1 VQGDHVR
8 RLRRT
13 LAIGA
18 VVVFAV
24 GVVIRLVAG
33 GDRTPTATLSPDN
46 TVSLTIPR
54 AKDVTGRK
62 LPAASFKTFEGA
74 STGFSALSGKPVLV
88 NVWSWTCGPCIAEM
102 PDLEKVH
109 QAMGDR
115 ISFIGMNAAGD
126 GEDKA
131 KEFARKTGVT
141 YALWHDTDARFQTDL
156 SIAAYP
162 ATVVANADGTI
173 VWQTAK
179 SLSAGELTSKL
190 KELFP

>member
-1 VQGDHVR
+1 VQGDQIR
-8 RLRRT
+8 RLRRN

-18 VVVFAV
+18 IVVFAV
-24 GVVIRLVAG
+24 GVVIRLVSN
-33 GDRTPTATLSPDN
+33 GDNASTATLSPDK

-54 AKDVTGRK
+54 AKVVTGRK
-62 LPAASFKTFEGA
+62 LPPATFKMFDG
-74 STGFSALSGKPVLV
+74 STTSFSALAGKPVVV

-109 QAMGDR
+109 LAMGDR
-115 ISFIGMNAAGD
+115 ISFVGMNAAMD

-131 KEFARKTGVT
+131 KEFAKKTGVT
-141 YALWHDTDARFQTDL
+141 YALWQDTDAKFEIDL
-156 SIAAYP
+156 SIASFP
-162 ATVVANADGTI
+162 ATIVASADGTI

-179 SLSAGELTSKL
+179 SLNADELTAKL